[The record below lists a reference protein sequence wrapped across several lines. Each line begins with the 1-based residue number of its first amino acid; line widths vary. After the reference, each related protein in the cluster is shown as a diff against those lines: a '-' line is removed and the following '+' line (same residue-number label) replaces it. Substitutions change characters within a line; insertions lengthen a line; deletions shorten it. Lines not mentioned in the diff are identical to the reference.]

1 MAGTTAHASRWPRR
15 ATWIS
20 RLALSATALLCL
32 GASGCVSSSSLR
44 RPVVVGIVGDQ
55 TFSSD
60 LQASYQVLQQG
71 VDLLSG
77 RALEVV
83 LHTGDLIESSGSPE
97 EVRAL
102 FAQATGILD
111 RLPVGWYLTA
121 GDHDV
126 NPPGWAPNSRDRS
139 RELLFQELY
148 GARVPAFLRHPYYS
162 FEIGDFHFVALYSQ
176 QALHVDPRWGD
187 IFLARIADDQLAW
200 LREDLA
206 AHRRARAIVVFLHQP
221 LWYHWSGW
229 RRVHAL
235 LRQYPV
241 AAVVAGHFHYDQDE
255 GELDGIRY
263 LVVGATG
270 GSIKQGSREAGN
282 LHHVTLLRVAGPRR
296 VEVELLPLRSQGPVA
311 LTPRE
316 DMDRVQALSLQLGN
330 LFDFPRSERLFL
342 KDGRLVDSCDGAQP
356 PKVQIGQI
364 GNPIDLPL
372 EVTIDFRSE
381 PPGVALDSPHFLP
394 GTCSEEPSGTECL
407 LAPAA
412 RTDFSNY
419 SSVQIQGVCPCAPT
433 PPPCFNPDPCA
444 CPLPPPPCPCA
455 PTPPPAAPLWEAGLA
470 AAGGAT
476 QPGTVLSFRVR
487 TRFAGTSGPLF
498 LDQAIQTEVCPCPAE
513 VP

>member
-1 MAGTTAHASRWPRR
+1 MAVATARFSRRR
-15 ATWIS
+15 RGQWIS
-20 RLALSATALLCL
+20 FLAISATGFLCL
-32 GASGCVSSSSLR
+32 GAFGCASSSAAYRRSL
-44 RPVVVGIVGDQ
+44 VVGIVGDQ
-55 TFSSD
+55 TLSPD

-71 VDLLSG
+71 VSVLSDLDLD
-77 RALEVV
+77 VV
-83 LHTGDLIESSGSPE
+83 LHVGDLVESGLSPE
-97 EVRAL
+97 EVRAS

-111 RLPVGWYLTA
+111 QLPADWFLTA

-126 NPPGWAPNSRDRS
+126 SPPGYSPNSSDRS
-139 RELLFQELY
+139 REKLFQELY
-148 GARVPAFLRHPYYS
+148 GERVPAFRQRPYYS
-162 FEIGDFHFVALYSQ
+162 FDVKGVHFVALYSH
-176 QALHVDPRWGD
+176 QALQVDPRWGD

-206 AHRRARAIVVFLHQP
+206 AHRRTRAIVVFLHQP

-270 GSIKQGSREAGN
+270 GSIKEGSQDAGN
-282 LHHVTLLRVAGPRR
+282 LHHVTLLRVAGPRQ
-296 VEVELLPLRSQGPVA
+296 VEVELLPVHGEGPVG

-316 DMDRVQALSLQLGN
+316 DMDRVQALDVQLGN
-330 LFDFPRSERLFL
+330 FFDFSLRERLFL
-342 KDGRLVDSCDGAQP
+342 KDGRLVDTCEGAQP
-356 PKVQIGQI
+356 PKVQISQI

-394 GTCSEEPSGTECL
+394 GNCREARSGTECL

-419 SSVQIQGVCPCAPT
+419 SSVQIQGVCPCAPG
-433 PPPCFNPDPCA
+433 PSCFNPDPCT

-455 PTPPPAAPLWEAGLA
+455 LAPPLAALLWESGLVA
-470 AAGGAT
+470 AAG
-476 QPGTVLSFRVR
+476 PPPSGTVLSFRVR
-487 TRFAGTSGPLF
+487 TRFAGASGPLF
-498 LDQAIQTEVCPCPAE
+498 LDKSIQTRVCACPAE